1 MKDTTLQDRTLP
13 STSAVAALA
22 QRVRRE
28 RRARLAVSATVAV
41 LLAIVW
47 SHSLA
52 GLLRAFAPE
61 TALLGRTLT
70 VVSLVVALTGTL
82 CRSAW
87 ITAAF
92 GTLAV
97 AWIQAFS
104 PGSLLVSLALPVA
117 CTAAV
122 AVGLWLGERLP
133 KGLGKLVARR
143 KLLAAWLVLAA
154 LSVIQVGRLSTW
166 MTDPDFDWF
175 GTTRHAFWAKHE
187 CLPAYVYGAEL
198 VERGDDNPWL
208 AAHYPGLNPEAQP
221 VTRLE
226 AIPVEDPYQYT
237 PQFLL
242 LPSLAIHWTHHYP
255 AIRLAWY
262 GLQTTLFL
270 GVALWLAA
278 WVAGRSRRQIG
289 VVAAYFL
296 PLTLLAIPTLHS
308 LQYGQFHL
316 ATLAL
321 AVAGLLC
328 LDSGRRV
335 AGGGL
340 LASAILAKI
349 FPLVLLLP
357 LAVQRRW
364 RDLASVAA
372 WGSAVS
378 LLALGVFGPAVF
390 GNFFSY
396 HLPRLG
402 SGDAFAF
409 GVAWPEVRELV
420 IAANHGAYGLVAK
433 LGEMGMPGMTEFL
446 ASLVGKLYFFG
457 VFVLAAVLGIKLQD
471 APRIHRAVAWLSLLG
486 LASMASAGAFADY
499 VPVAF
504 AWLLPFL
511 LVDMARSRVLAGFY
525 AVVAFFQ
532 FSLLGAAPW
541 GTWAPPEWTMPLSA
555 LSVVLLFAGY
565 GVALRAV
572 WTSRQP
578 ARVEDDED
586 CRDLGLMTAEPSA
599 A

>member
-1 MKDTTLQDRTLP
+1 MLDTALQD
-13 STSAVAALA
+13 TSSLTVADLA
-22 QRVRRE
+22 RRIRRE
-28 RRARLAVSATVAV
+28 RRAQLAVSATAAV

-52 GLLRAFAPE
+52 GLLRGFAPE

-70 VVSLVVALTGTL
+70 VVSIVVALSGTL

-92 GTLAV
+92 GVLAV

-117 CTAAV
+117 CGAAV
-122 AVGLWLGERLP
+122 AVGLGLGKRLP

-143 KLLAAWLVLAA
+143 KLLAATWLVLAA
-154 LSVIQVGRLSTW
+154 LSVVQVGRLSTS

-175 GTTRHAFWAKHE
+175 GTTRHAFWAMHE

-208 AAHYPGLNPEAQP
+208 AAHYPGLNPDAQP

-237 PQFLL
+237 PQFLM
-242 LPSLAIHWTHHYP
+242 LPALAIRLTDHYP
-255 AIRLAWY
+255 AIRLGWF
-262 GLQTTLFL
+262 GLQSTLFL
-270 GVALWLAA
+270 GVAAWLAA
-278 WVAGRSRRQIG
+278 WVAGRGRRQIG

-308 LQYGQFHL
+308 LQYGQVHL

-340 LASAILAKI
+340 LAGAILAKI

-364 RDLASVAA
+364 RDLASVAV
-372 WGSAVS
+372 WGSAAS

-390 GNFFSY
+390 GSFFSY

-409 GVAWPEVRELV
+409 GAAWPEVRDLV

-433 LGEMGMPGMTEFL
+433 LGEMGVPGMTEFL

-457 VFVLAAVLGIKLQD
+457 VFVLAAALGIKLHN
-471 APRIHRAVAWLSLLG
+471 ATRAHRAVAWLSLLG

-511 LVDMARSRVLAGFY
+511 LVDMVRSRVVAGFY

-532 FSLLGAAPW
+532 FFLLGAAPW
-541 GTWAPPEWTMPLSA
+541 GAWAPPEWTMPLSA
-555 LSVVLLFAGY
+555 VSVVLLFAGY

-578 ARVEDDED
+578 AMVEDDED
-586 CRDLGLMTAEPSA
+586 CRNLGLIAAEPSA